1 MRTSSDT
8 LETGRTAFARHA
20 WQQAFT
26 HLCEADANSPLDPA
40 DLERLAMAAYLL
52 ARDAEATSAMIR
64 AHQGF
69 LNQGDTIRA
78 ARCAFWLSFGRTEAE
93 RARASGWLAKA
104 RRLLDEGQHDCVERG
119 YLLLPV
125 ALGAIAPRR
134 LRHRDT
140 TRSSKRTASAIASA
154 TSISSAWRDKAAAG
168 C

>member
-1 MRTSSDT
+1 MRTSSGT

-78 ARCAFWLSFGRTEAE
+78 ARCALWLSFGRTEAE

-104 RRLLDEGQHDCVERG
+104 RRLLDEGQHDRVERG
-119 YLLLPV
+119 YLPLPV
-125 ALGAIAPRR
+125 ALGRSAAATSLPR
-134 LRHRDT
+134 T

-154 TSISSAWRDKAAAG
+154 SSFSSAWRDKAAAG